1 MKKSME
7 IFIFI
12 AVANKSLLI
21 LDIFARMSVKIRP
34 FGNATCIYE
43 FTYAHTLKLRLYD
56 VLK

>member
-1 MKKSME
+1 ME

-21 LDIFARMSVKIRP
+21 LDIFAQMSVKIRP
-34 FGNATCIYE
+34 FGDATCIYE

-56 VLK
+56 ALK

>member
-1 MKKSME
+1 ME

-34 FGNATCIYE
+34 FGDATCIYE
-43 FTYAHTLKLRLYD
+43 FSAYFKAKTL
-56 VLK
+56 

>member
-1 MKKSME
+1 ME

-21 LDIFARMSVKIRP
+21 LDIFARMNVK
-34 FGNATCIYE
+34 FATCIYE
-43 FTYAHTLKLRLYD
+43 FTYAHPRKLRLYD

>member
-1 MKKSME
+1 ME

-34 FGNATCIYE
+34 FGDALV
-43 FTYAHTLKLRLYD
+43 FMSLAHTLKLRLYD